1 MKKEIIEKYDEA
13 TANEIIA
20 SKMADPVLKKTCVRD
35 HEDLPDREDLRV
47 YLCWDSSYET
57 DVEDT
62 VIEQLFKASDKDD
75 RCKDKTSKKRK
86 RSTSSSTSDS
96 SAEDTSDEGSSDS
109 SSSSDKK
116 KKKKNKKRASKKNK
130 KSKKKGKKDK
140 KSKKDKEKEEEKAKQ
155 KAEKEAEKEAQKAI
169 QKEVKKKE
177 LVKLNA
183 AITDVNRIDAKIQ
196 KMAPGFQA
204 AMKEELKKYKSPLNT
219 HREKLQ
225 QLVDAEVADDIDSA
239 VKKASDIRAKFQKA
253 KDAGTF

>member
-169 QKEVKKKE
+169 QKEVKKKVGEGKKVGFKGKPYKLASWMPAVCVSVASLFHAEE

-196 KMAPGFQA
+196 KMQLSLPE
-204 AMKEELKKYKSPLNT
+204 MDWTLHENKYC
-219 HREKLQ
+219 Q
-225 QLVDAEVADDIDSA
+225 FDI
-239 VKKASDIRAKFQKA
+239 
-253 KDAGTF
+253 GTMT